1 MPEALTTWPAMP
13 PVNGLGWEVCAK
25 APMDKQAAAK
35 AITAPADLPIIPN
48 APFAA
53 ELLAPLL
60 PKVP

>member
-1 MPEALTTWPAMP
+1 
-13 PVNGLGWEVCAK
+13 VNGLGWEVCAK